1 MMTMEAV
8 EVTEFVRDRKDL
20 IREVKDK
27 VIRKKRCRRKMIRK
41 SIGEV
46 TPILT
51 LQKLFLSC
59 QAAFKGHGTVPSSN
73 DVNNLRR
80 ILGQSNSF
88 LFLFSSFQFW
98 ILRSLRFRGWRVFFC
113 LKLKC
118 LKKCL
123 VSWCQLNVP
132 FYWNQLYT
140 IPKWIARNWTH
151 FCSMRTFILYQS
163 NFSTE
168 CFFSPLAVNRL
179 NRFFNMNCYVKRW
192 HFSFF
197 TANPSSFVCVIS
209 SLLQM

>member
-1 MMTMEAV
+1 MERLRLSWLCKSCFYRVKQRSKAMAQFLLLMMSTI
-8 EVTEFVRDRKDL
+8 F
-20 IREVKDK
+20 
-27 VIRKKRCRRKMIRK
+27 
-41 SIGEV
+41 
-46 TPILT
+46 
-51 LQKLFLSC
+51 
-59 QAAFKGHGTVPSSN
+59 AAFSVSKIHSS
-73 DVNNLRR
+73 
-80 ILGQSNSF
+80 SY
-88 LFLFSSFQFW
+88 FSSFQFW
-98 ILRSLRFRGWRVFFC
+98 ILRCFLSLRFRWWRVFFC

-123 VSWCQLNVP
+123 VSWCQFNVP
-132 FYWNQLYT
+132 IYWNQLYT

-168 CFFSPLAVNRL
+168 CLFSPRAVNRL
-179 NRFFNMNCYVKRW
+179 NRFFNMNYDVKRW

>member
-1 MMTMEAV
+1 MIHISKAHFFSQTPCSLSIYLLWNLLLLKGKWLNFFDYSSGVFCFFFLLLMMTIEAV

-27 VIRKKRCRRKMIRK
+27 VIRKKRCRRKLIRK

-123 VSWCQLNVP
+123 VS
-132 FYWNQLYT
+132 
-140 IPKWIARNWTH
+140 
-151 FCSMRTFILYQS
+151 
-163 NFSTE
+163 
-168 CFFSPLAVNRL
+168 
-179 NRFFNMNCYVKRW
+179 
-192 HFSFF
+192 
-197 TANPSSFVCVIS
+197 
-209 SLLQM
+209 